1 MGLIRTYGL
10 AHGQVQPT
18 ATRIVLMPG
27 AYHTCEQYLQAGF
40 AQAVRARAQPLE
52 LTLAVP
58 EQTHLT
64 DRRWIAALHDEI
76 IAPARAHGDA
86 SLWLGGVSL
95 GGFMALRFAAQYPQA
110 IDGLCLLA
118 PFLGSRVIAAE
129 IAAHPDVASGQAGS
143 PDEDDDER
151 KIWQYVARLG
161 SSMTATRVFLGLSTG
176 DRFAD
181 TQQLLARAL
190 PAARTTTRVVDGAH
204 DWPAWRHLWD
214 QFLDEFGKAP

>member
-1 MGLIRTYGL
+1 
-10 AHGQVQPT
+10 
-18 ATRIVLMPG
+18 
-27 AYHTCEQYLQAGF
+27 
-40 AQAVRARAQPLE
+40 

-58 EQTHLT
+58 EQAHLT
-64 DRRWIAALHDEI
+64 DRRWIAALRDEI
-76 IAPARAHGDA
+76 IAPARAQRDA
-86 SLWLGGVSL
+86 ALWLGGVSL

-118 PFLGSRVIAAE
+118 PFLGSRAIAAE
-129 IAAHPDVASGQAGS
+129 IAAHSDLSGWQAGD

-151 KIWQYVARLG
+151 QIWRYVTRLG
-161 SSMTATRVFLGLSTG
+161 SGMTATRVFLGLSTG

-190 PAARTTTRVVDGAH
+190 PPARTTTRVVDGAH

-214 QFLDEFGKAP
+214 QFLDEFGRTP